1 MKKFIASLIVSLL
14 VYSSI
19 IYSQQA
25 NWLSSWSMPDSGSI
39 WITDSH
45 VDNQNNVYTVGFN
58 SGGAQSYS
66 CVLNKFSSQGIHQF
80 TKYFYVGGTSE
91 KPAVTTDAA
100 GNIYVFSDLYVNVLS
115 PSGDS
120 LLQFNHDSFNSR
132 KIEVSHSGCIYIYS
146 VSDDNDN
153 NNFGPRIIKY
163 NPQGLEL
170 WDYVPFPISIQNG
183 ESARL
188 NDAFLDAAGN
198 SVITGL
204 IHRNGIHSIFAARID
219 SNGLLIW
226 GNEFNLPGKTV
237 MTANKVAVD
246 ANGITFVTG
255 TCGLEYHT
263 NSYDAITVAYA
274 PDGSLLWSKTFDFD
288 SDYDEAFDIKP
299 FGGGVV
305 ISGISKSSD
314 TSPLFSV
321 YYSTTGAEIWNYVNA
336 GQKWIEAH
344 SFNNFPPN
352 TTSMNIF
359 GDEIVISGTMKP
371 SNYPTYFSSLRLN
384 NLGDLIGRV
393 DFEGEYV
400 GRHQNAIRVN
410 DNILL
415 VLNDIGFTDL
425 YSYIKLIQFDKNI
438 ITGILGKTSLPKEFA
453 LSQNYPNPFN
463 PSTKIQYSL
472 PSPSEGKG
480 AGVRLVILKIY
491 DVLGN
496 EIATLVN
503 EQKAPGNYEV
513 VFDAGNLSSGIYFYK
528 LKAGNQFLIRKM
540 MVLK

>member
-1 MKKFIASLIVSLL
+1 MKKFIALLIISLL

-19 IYSQQA
+19 IYSQQT

-45 VDNQNNVYTVGFN
+45 IDDQNNIYTVGYN

-66 CVLNKFSSQGIHQF
+66 CVLNKFSSQGIHQL
-80 TKYFYVGGTSE
+80 TKYFNSGGVSE
-91 KPAVTTDAA
+91 SPSLTTTPQ
-100 GNIYVFSDLYVNVLS
+100 GNIYLLMDLYVEVLNS
-115 PSGDS
+115 GGDS
-120 LLQFNHDSFNSR
+120 LLHFNHDSFNCR
-132 KIEVSHSGCIYIYS
+132 EIKVTESGSIYIYS

-170 WDYVPFPISIQNG
+170 WDYVPFPFSIQNA
-183 ESARL
+183 ETALL
-188 NDAFLDAAGN
+188 NDAYIDAEGN
-198 SVITGL
+198 SVIAGL
-204 IHRNGIHSIFAARID
+204 IHRNGTNSIFTARVD

-237 MTANKVAVD
+237 MTANKAAVD
-246 ANGITFVTG
+246 ENGITYVTG

-299 FGGGVV
+299 FGAGVI

-321 YYSTTGAEIWNYVNA
+321 YYSTTGTEIWNYVDT
-336 GQKWIEAH
+336 GRKWIDAY
-344 SFNNFPPN
+344 SFRNFPPN
-352 TTSMNIF
+352 SVSINIF
-359 GDEIVISGTMKP
+359 GDEIVISGTRKP
-371 SNYPTYFSSLRLN
+371 SNYPTYFSSLKIN
-384 NLGDLIGRV
+384 NLGNLIGRV
-393 DFEGEYV
+393 DFESEYV
-400 GRHQNAIRVN
+400 GRHQNAIKVN
-410 DNILL
+410 DNIVL
-415 VLNDIGFTDL
+415 VSNDIGFTDL
-425 YSYIKLIQFDKNI
+425 NSYIKLIQFDKSI
-438 ITGILGKTSLPKEFA
+438 ITGISEEISWPKEFL

-472 PSPSEGKG
+472 PSPSEGEG
-480 AGVRLVILKIY
+480 SGVRLIMIKIY
-491 DVLGN
+491 DILGN

-503 EQKAPGNYEV
+503 EEKAPGLYDIK
-513 VFDAGNLSSGIYFYK
+513 FDAAGLSSGVYFYTITY
-528 LKAGNQFLIRKM
+528 GSNFITRKM
-540 MVLK
+540 MLVR